1 MTVDQSGQLGV
12 CHCNNNNDERRSD
25 IIRYLKNTI

>member
-12 CHCNNNNDERRSD
+12 CHCNNDDERRSD